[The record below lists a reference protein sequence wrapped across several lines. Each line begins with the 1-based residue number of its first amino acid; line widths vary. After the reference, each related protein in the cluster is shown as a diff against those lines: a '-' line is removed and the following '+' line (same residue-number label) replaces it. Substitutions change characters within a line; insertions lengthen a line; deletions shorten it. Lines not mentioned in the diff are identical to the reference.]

1 MGFKLLDLLLP
12 RESSFFTHMNDQA
25 ENFLRVCEQFHAFL
39 STIEQMGEMAIHQN
53 ISDIKSFEVRGDE
66 IKRRILEDL
75 DAVFIAPMDQ
85 DAIRSIVTYL
95 GQCMDSLNTLSRR
108 IEIYGIRSVPETVV
122 RFCGLMVDIASELNR
137 LIQNLKNKKDIPT
150 ILKRMNMLEQE
161 ANALFHSAVAGL
173 FKTRDPIEI
182 IKFKEL
188 YEQFEYTVDR
198 VNHIGKVV
206 RGITEKQG

>member
-12 RESSFFTHMNDQA
+12 RESSFFTHMNEQA
-25 ENFLRVCEQFHAFL
+25 ENFLRACEHFHAFL
-39 STIEQMGEMAIHQN
+39 STIEQMDEMAIHQHV
-53 ISDIKSFEVRGDE
+53 SDIQSFKVRGDE
-66 IKRRILEDL
+66 IKRYILEDL
-75 DAVFIAPMDQ
+75 DAVFITPMDREG
-85 DAIRSIVTYL
+85 IHSIVSNL
-95 GQCMDSLNTLSRR
+95 GQCTDSLNTLSRR

-122 RFCGLMVDIASELNR
+122 RFCGLMMDIASELNR
-137 LIQNLKNKKDIPT
+137 LIQNLKSKKDIPT
-150 ILKRMNMLEQE
+150 ILKRMHMLEQE

-173 FKTRDPIEI
+173 FKTQDPIGI

-206 RGITEKQG
+206 CGIIEKQE